1 MQMILDSILTLTKA
15 EAAWL
20 FFFLLVCVGIDR
32 GVAAI
37 GGPPLT
43 FFALLAVM
51 LVAFFV
57 VGLHRWQVGAPAD
70 SQTSELAEHDQPPA
84 RFHQTTQRAAP

>member
-57 VGLHRWQVGAPAD
+57 VAAVYTAGKWVL
-70 SQTSELAEHDQPPA
+70 
-84 RFHQTTQRAAP
+84 QRIRKQAN